1 MRRPAHLRQILLWA
15 AITAALLL
23 ALTAS
28 LTVATSFLGG
38 KVRTA
43 DTIDVPASET
53 VNGDLYLFGGT
64 ITVEGTVDGD
74 LVVAGG
80 TIRVDGPVK
89 GDLLVGG
96 GTIQVGGNVTGDA
109 RIGGGQVTITGN
121 IGEDL
126 LVGSGTLDLPGS
138 VGQDLIFGSGTATV
152 SGPVTGNILGSAGAY
167 SRSGSVGG
175 TESVQI
181 SRTQPASIAVT
192 NPVLDAIR
200 QWVVVLLFGAL
211 ALWLLPRAVANTQV
225 ALERRTLLTF
235 GTGILA
241 LVGYVIAILVIILA
255 MVVLAFLF
263 AVLTLGSLVG
273 IELFGGILA
282 ILALTLGFII
292 GASFLAD
299 AVVGLAI
306 GRVLLP
312 LMGMRSN
319 PDRWQQ
325 LGILAVGAALVV
337 IVTSIPEVGWIA
349 KLGVILF
356 GLGAMLVAAWFAMR
370 RRPVDPAAP
379 VPPMYQPPMAPPE
392 APPPAAPA

>member
-1 MRRPAHLRQILLWA
+1 MRRPAHLSQILLWA

-43 DTIDVPASET
+43 NAIDVPASET
-53 VNGDLYLFGGT
+53 VPGDLYLFGGT

-74 LVVAGG
+74 LVIAGG
-80 TIRVDGPVK
+80 TVRVDGPVK

-126 LVGSGTLDLPGS
+126 LVGSGTLDLTGS
-138 VGQDLIFGSGTATV
+138 VGQDLILGAGTATV
-152 SGPVTGNILGSAGAY
+152 SGPVTGSILGSAGAY
-167 SRSGSVGG
+167 SRTGSVGG
-175 TESVQI
+175 TENVTI
-181 SRTQPASIAVT
+181 NRTQLPTTAVT
-192 NPVLDAIR
+192 SPVLDAIR
-200 QWVVVLLFGAL
+200 QFVIVVLFGAL
-211 ALWLLPRAVANTQV
+211 ALWLVPRAVANTQT

-241 LVGYVIAILVIILA
+241 LIGYVIAILVIILA

-263 AVLTLGSLVG
+263 AVLTLGAIVA
-273 IELFGGILA
+273 IEIFGGILA
-282 ILALTLGFII
+282 ILALTLGFVI

-312 LMGMRSN
+312 LMGMRTD

-325 LGILAVGAALVV
+325 LGLLAVGAALVV

-370 RRPVDPAAP
+370 HRPVDPGAP
-379 VPPMYQPPMAPPE
+379 VPPMYQPPMAPPQ
-392 APPPAAPA
+392 PPSPAAPA